1 VRDAEARIGG
11 KCGRLRAEAGRSP
24 QMGSD
29 RTHREGRAHEKWR
42 PVVRVRKNP
51 YFTFTPGS
59 MNV

>member
-1 VRDAEARIGG
+1 MWTPEGV
-11 KCGRLRAEAGRSP
+11 LRAEAGRRP
-24 QMGSD
+24 QMGSEG
-29 RTHREGRAHEKWR
+29 THREGRAHEKWR